1 MTIIDGKA
9 IAQKYL
15 TKLKENISKL
25 KRPPGLATILVGDD
39 PASQIYVANKQKM
52 AQKIGCKS
60 FHYHFAHDS
69 AEQDIIDLITKLNN
83 QDDID
88 GILIQLPLPKHLN
101 EANIISALSYHKDVD
116 GFHPTNLGLLMR
128 GEKGIKACT
137 PLGIMHIFDHISY
150 DLLQKNVVIIGKSLI
165 VGKPMAH
172 LLLAR
177 EATVTI
183 CHKNT
188 VNLYTFTKEADVVIS
203 AAGQVNLLRK
213 EHIKPQAVIIDVGIN
228 RQKDGSIC
236 GDVDFHSVN
245 NIASYITPV
254 PGGVGPMTI
263 AMLLQNTFDNYQKM
277 TVS

>member
-1 MTIIDGKA
+1 MIIIDGKA

-15 TKLKENISKL
+15 TKLKDNIN
-25 KRPPGLATILVGDD
+25 KRPPGLATILVGND
-39 PASQIYVANKQKM
+39 PASKIYVANKQKM
-52 AQKIGCKS
+52 AQKIGYKS
-60 FHYHFAHDS
+60 FHYHFAHDV
-69 AEQDIIDLITKLNN
+69 AEQNIIDLITKLNN
-83 QDDID
+83 QNDID

-101 EANIISALSYHKDVD
+101 EAKIISTLSYHKDVD

-128 GEKGIKACT
+128 GEKGIRACT

-150 DLLQKNVVIIGKSLI
+150 DLFQKNVVIIGKSII

-188 VNLYTFTKEADVVIS
+188 TNLYDFTKAADVVIV

-228 RQKDGSIC
+228 RQQDGSIC
-236 GDVDFHSVN
+236 GDVDFDAMH

-254 PGGVGPMTI
+254 PGGVGPMTV

-277 TVS
+277 TIS